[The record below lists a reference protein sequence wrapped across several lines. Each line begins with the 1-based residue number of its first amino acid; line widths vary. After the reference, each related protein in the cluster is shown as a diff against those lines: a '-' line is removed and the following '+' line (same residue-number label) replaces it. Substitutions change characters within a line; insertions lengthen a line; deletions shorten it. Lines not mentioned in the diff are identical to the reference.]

1 MTNDVDTLGQ
11 SLDQSVTQLITS
23 VTQIIGVAVMMV
35 SVSVT
40 LAGLTFL
47 TVPVSLRCPWWSSCA
62 RRSGISAVSRPSWAA
77 WTASSRKA
85 SSGQNVIKVFNRE
98 QRAVAD
104 FDVENANLYD
114 SGWRA
119 QFFSGL
125 MQPIM
130 NFVANLAYVAVVIV
144 GAFLAIASTINLG
157 DIQAFMQLSAQLHA
171 AHHAA

>member
-1 MTNDVDTLGQ
+1 MSRVTNDVDTLGQ
-11 SLDQSVTQLITS
+11 SLNQSVTQLITS

-47 TVPVSLRCPWWSSCA
+47 TVPVSLVLVVVVVRSSQRYF
-62 RRSGISAVSRPSWAA
+62 RRQQAILGRVDGIIEESF
-77 WTASSRKA
+77 
-85 SSGQNVIKVFNRE
+85 SGQNVIKVFNRE

-130 NFVANLAYVAVVIV
+130 NFVANLA
-144 GAFLAIASTINLG
+144 TWRW
-157 DIQAFMQLSAQLHA
+157 LS
-171 AHHAA
+171 